1 MRRTAVAAAPRAFS
15 TVCVL
20 RVLCVLCVLCVSAQA
35 QQSPG
40 KAVTQQQFFV
50 DAYFLRNEVYFL
62 SNGRTNAVAIVTAD
76 GVVLLDGMSAGWGS
90 RVLDA
95 VQKVSYMPVT
105 AIINSHAHEDHAGAN
120 AEYPDAVQILM
131 HENSGKRLARSA
143 AKNKGVKT
151 FRDTM
156 PVTIG
161 NRPLHVYYFGKGH
174 TDGDAIVVIPDIKA
188 AYVGDLVVEKAL
200 PVVDLAAG
208 GSALALPE
216 TLARAVREIT
226 DVDRIVTGHGRWPG
240 SKADPGGIQRWPA
253 WSDFQEYAEFTREFV
268 DAVTAAWKKG
278 RSVEQAAAELRMP
291 EKYKDYRLDGAKA
304 MIETIFKELK
314 QSPAAKR

>member
-1 MRRTAVAAAPRAFS
+1 
-15 TVCVL
+15 
-20 RVLCVLCVLCVSAQA
+20 
-35 QQSPG
+35 
-40 KAVTQQQFFV
+40 
-50 DAYFLRNEVYFL
+50 
-62 SNGRTNAVAIVTAD
+62 
-76 GVVLLDGMSAGWGS
+76 
-90 RVLDA
+90 
-95 VQKVSYMPVT
+95 MPVT